1 VTDIRHAIA
10 KMYTLVTRA
19 AEVSLR
25 SMKRVA
31 AINEPFPLSNIGG
44 KTNAM
49 QDDFGHQRTSLAR
62 RKMEVDINTSSLLG
76 ARFGAIAVSNVA
88 GIRLNLEA

>member
-1 VTDIRHAIA
+1 
-10 KMYTLVTRA
+10 
-19 AEVSLR
+19 
-25 SMKRVA
+25 
-31 AINEPFPLSNIGG
+31 
-44 KTNAM
+44 
-49 QDDFGHQRTSLAR
+49 LAR